1 MTQSQTEDRARNK
14 AFSQVTQLQL
24 NIRRTKDDI
33 KRGITGNIT
42 VEQLEMILKSEQ
54 RELKTW
60 QYISELIEKNILK
73 RKYLNKTFRK

>member
-33 KRGITGNIT
+33 KLRNIGNIT
-42 VEQLEMILKSEQ
+42 VEQLEMILKSE
-54 RELKTW
+54 
-60 QYISELIEKNILK
+60 
-73 RKYLNKTFRK
+73 

>member
-1 MTQSQTEDRARNK
+1 MTQSQIEDRARNK

-24 NIRRTKDDI
+24 NIRRTKEDLKI
-33 KRGITGNIT
+33 RAIGGIT

-60 QYISELIEKNILK
+60 QYISELIEKNI
-73 RKYLNKTFRK
+73 

>member
-24 NIRRTKDDI
+24 NIRRTKEDI
-33 KRGITGNIT
+33 KLRNIGNIT

-60 QYISELIEKNILK
+60 QYISELIEKNI
-73 RKYLNKTFRK
+73 

>member
-24 NIRRTKDDI
+24 NIKRTKDDI
-33 KRGITGNIT
+33 KLRNIGNIT

-60 QYISELIEKNILK
+60 QYISELIEKNI
-73 RKYLNKTFRK
+73 

>member
-1 MTQSQTEDRARNK
+1 LRRRRSLMTQSQIEDRARNK

-60 QYISELIEKNILK
+60 QYISELIEKNI
-73 RKYLNKTFRK
+73 

>member
-1 MTQSQTEDRARNK
+1 MTQSQIEDRARNK

-33 KRGITGNIT
+33 KLRNIGNIT

-60 QYISELIEKNILK
+60 QYISELIEKNI
-73 RKYLNKTFRK
+73 

>member
-33 KRGITGNIT
+33 KLRNIGNIT

-60 QYISELIEKNILK
+60 QYISELIEKNI
-73 RKYLNKTFRK
+73 

>member
-1 MTQSQTEDRARNK
+1 MTQSQIEDRARNK

-33 KRGITGNIT
+33 KRRITGNIT

-60 QYISELIEKNILK
+60 QYISELIKKNI
-73 RKYLNKTFRK
+73 

>member
-1 MTQSQTEDRARNK
+1 MTQSQIEDRARNK

-24 NIRRTKDDI
+24 NIRRTKEDI
-33 KRGITGNIT
+33 KLRNIGNIT

-60 QYISELIEKNILK
+60 QYISELIEKNI
-73 RKYLNKTFRK
+73 

>member
-1 MTQSQTEDRARNK
+1 MTQSQIEDRARNK

-24 NIRRTKDDI
+24 NIRRTKENI
-33 KRGITGNIT
+33 KLRNIGNIT

-60 QYISELIEKNILK
+60 QYISELIEKNI
-73 RKYLNKTFRK
+73 

>member
-1 MTQSQTEDRARNK
+1 MTQSQIEDRARNK

-24 NIRRTKDDI
+24 NIRRTKEDI
-33 KRGITGNIT
+33 KLRNIGGIT

-60 QYISELIEKNILK
+60 QYISELIEKNI
-73 RKYLNKTFRK
+73 

>member
-1 MTQSQTEDRARNK
+1 MTQSQIEDRARNK

-33 KRGITGNIT
+33 KRRITGNIT
-42 VEQLEMILKSEQ
+42 VEQLEMVLKSEQ

-60 QYISELIEKNILK
+60 QYISELIEKNI
-73 RKYLNKTFRK
+73 

>member
-1 MTQSQTEDRARNK
+1 MTQSQIEDRARNK

-33 KRGITGNIT
+33 KRGITGNIA
-42 VEQLEMILKSEQ
+42 VEQLETILKSEQ

-60 QYISELIEKNILK
+60 QYISELIEKNI
-73 RKYLNKTFRK
+73 

>member
-1 MTQSQTEDRARNK
+1 MTQSQVEDRARNK

-33 KRGITGNIT
+33 KRRITGNIT

-60 QYISELIEKNILK
+60 QYISELIEKNI
-73 RKYLNKTFRK
+73 

>member
-1 MTQSQTEDRARNK
+1 
-14 AFSQVTQLQL
+14 LQL

-42 VEQLEMILKSEQ
+42 VEQLEMVLKSEQ

-60 QYISELIEKNILK
+60 QYISELIEKNI
-73 RKYLNKTFRK
+73 

>member
-1 MTQSQTEDRARNK
+1 MTQSQIEDRARNK

-33 KRGITGNIT
+33 KRRITGNIT

-60 QYISELIEKNILK
+60 QYISELIEKNI
-73 RKYLNKTFRK
+73 